1 MPAFA
6 LDVGVDDQPKGK
18 KKWQKGKK
26 KASPCPCGFYNLV
39 ERDRNH
45 S

>member
-18 KKWQKGKK
+18 KMAKGEKK
-26 KASPCPCGFYNLV
+26 KGFQNLV
-39 ERDRNH
+39 ERDNKH
-45 S
+45 A